1 MVFRRRYR
9 VEIARR
15 VLALLPR
22 ARNQPEDREKAAMPA
37 PDASLSG
44 PRLLAAVTEAMVA
57 FHQRYYHRKPV
68 TATICRRVVS
78 AGASRAGLERAS
90 AGVGGAVVL
99 GP

>member
-1 MVFRRRYR
+1 
-9 VEIARR
+9 
-15 VLALLPR
+15 
-22 ARNQPEDREKAAMPA
+22 MPA

-78 AGASRAGLERAS
+78 AGAKAQPALNTPRPALEAR
-90 AGVGGAVVL
+90 
-99 GP
+99 